1 MSNLE
6 YETYKNSIDP
16 RYKPLNFDAWQ
27 KSKNNGIDYTTR
39 SEPKKQPAKWIQW
52 IKKNKQDILIV
63 LIVFLIIAFIITM
76 FLWSYGVFSIGVSG
90 L

>member
-1 MSNLE
+1 MIILNAKAAEL
-6 YETYKNSIDP
+6 KNTEAKTI
-16 RYKPLNFDAWQ
+16 
-27 KSKNNGIDYTTR
+27 IDYTTR